1 MFAFI
6 TILFITSIIMWGF
19 FKFMYPKPPKYS
31 YPQEGD
37 VISPR
42 LCDECGYPLAQY
54 RGVIEPIIEQPSAQK
69 LTADTAN
76 AKNLRQQRQM
86 AVKKGKDK
94 DVIELDAL
102 ISQWEQQWFFC
113 NYEHQAQFHQRHQ
126 HH

>member
-1 MFAFI
+1 
-6 TILFITSIIMWGF
+6 MW
-19 FKFMYPKPPKYS
+19 
-31 YPQEGD
+31 
-37 VISPR
+37 
-42 LCDECGYPLAQY
+42 LPLAQY